1 MIRPIPPRCLSWLLL
16 LNAGCFVPSQRL
28 ARNEPFRA
36 ARVALPAAGLTRL
49 VIDAAVG
56 NVSID
61 SLTTDSVIVRAD
73 LASHDAKRLANEC
86 GPNTRLVQS
95 RSGSELHVR
104 LDQQTRNR
112 CGERWNVS
120 VPANVGVRVE
130 GSVTDVVVAASLN
143 QLHVRLRGPG
153 SVRGYVN
160 SPDIDVNT
168 NLGDITLTAARREF
182 GRVSAVSRIG
192 SARLEV
198 NGLRIS
204 SISRPPGSVAEVE
217 GKGRATLIARSG
229 NGTVRVTVE

>member
-1 MIRPIPPRCLSWLLL
+1 MIRKVPPPWFLFLLL
-16 LNAGCFVPSQRL
+16 LNAGCFLPGARL
-28 ARNEPFRA
+28 DRNDPFRA
-36 ARVALPAAGLTRL
+36 ARVARPAAGLTTL

-61 SLTTDSVIVRAD
+61 SLTTDSVVVRAD

-86 GPNTRLVQS
+86 GPKTRLIET
-95 RSGSELHVR
+95 RSGGELHVR
-104 LDQQTRNR
+104 LEQQTRNR

-120 VPANVGVRVE
+120 LPANVGVRIQ
-130 GSVTDVVVAASLN
+130 GGVTDVVVAASMN

-168 NLGDITLTAARREF
+168 SLGNITLTAARREF
-182 GRVSAVSRIG
+182 GRVSASSRIG
-192 SARLEV
+192 SAHLEI

-204 SISRPPGSVAEVE
+204 SIRRPPGSVAEVE
-217 GKGRATLIARSG
+217 GNGRATLIARSG

>member
-1 MIRPIPPRCLSWLLL
+1 MLHQVFRWLPFLLL
-16 LNAGCFVPSQRL
+16 LNNGCFLPVARL
-28 ARNEPFRA
+28 DRNDPFRT
-36 ARVALPAAGLTRL
+36 ARVALPAAGLTTL
-49 VIDAAVG
+49 VIDVGVG

-61 SLTTDSVIVRAD
+61 SLTTDSVIVLAD

-86 GPNTRLVQS
+86 GPKTRLIET
-95 RSGSELHVR
+95 RSGSELHLR

-120 VPANVGVRVE
+120 LPANVGVRLE
-130 GSVTDVVVAASLN
+130 GGVTEVLVAATLN

-160 SPDIDVNT
+160 SPEIDVNT
-168 NLGDITLTAARREF
+168 NLGNITLTAARRDF
-182 GRVSAVSRIG
+182 GRISAVSKIG
-192 SARLEV
+192 SAHLEV

-204 SISRPPGSVAEVE
+204 SIRRPPGSVAEVE
-217 GKGRATLIARSG
+217 GKGRATLVARSG